1 MSVYLCRHL
10 SVFFCVCV
18 AVSLPVCVP
27 HLPGYHGCLSVYVLF
42 VNSLYRCLCAFV
54 VLSLSSHLSVSFIFL
69 AIMVRNSGKSIVPL
83 PSASTWVTTL
93 KKVFRYSTCDHVD
106 GDGGDVVIVDL
117 DHVHLVDHV
126 LQLGLCGVLAQGPHH
141 LQQQRQHGLYG
152 LSLKK
157 YNMEKSSRN
166 RTL

>member
-1 MSVYLCRHL
+1 MFFLSTVCINVCVLLCLYLCL
-10 SVFFCVCV
+10 
-18 AVSLPVCVP
+18 
-27 HLPGYHGCLSVYVLF
+27 CLF
-42 VNSLYRCLCAFV
+42 TCLCP
-54 VLSLSSHLSVSFIFL
+54 SSSW
-69 AIMVRNSGKSIVPL
+69 
-83 PSASTWVTTL
+83 PSWWGTRGSRSCRCRRRQPGWQQL

-141 LQQQRQHGLYG
+141 LQHQPQHGLYG

-166 RTL
+166 RTLWNIYAFPDRNWNEYFMARWFESFNSSRVRL

>member
-18 AVSLPVCVP
+18 AMPLPVCVP

-54 VLSLSSHLSVSFIFL
+54 TLSLSSHLSVSFIFL

-83 PSASTWVTTL
+83 PSASTWVTTVEESLSLFNVWSCWCGWWWCGDRWSWSCPPRWSCPAARPLWGSGPGTSSPATPTSTWIVWTQL
-93 KKVFRYSTCDHVD
+93 KKV
-106 GDGGDVVIVDL
+106 
-117 DHVHLVDHV
+117 
-126 LQLGLCGVLAQGPHH
+126 
-141 LQQQRQHGLYG
+141 
-152 LSLKK
+152 
-157 YNMEKSSRN
+157 
-166 RTL
+166 

>member
-1 MSVYLCRHL
+1 MS
-10 SVFFCVCV
+10 
-18 AVSLPVCVP
+18 
-27 HLPGYHGCLSVYVLF
+27 
-42 VNSLYRCLCAFV
+42 
-54 VLSLSSHLSVSFIFL
+54 LSLSSHLSVSFIFL

-83 PSASTWVTTL
+83 PSASTWGT
-93 KKVFRYSTCDHVD
+93 TCDHVD

-141 LQQQRQHGLYG
+141 LQYQRQHGLYG